1 MTRGMPRS
9 TQATR
14 LLVVPR
20 SMPTMRGMRRQ
31 LLSEGIGEVLD
42 DGPEIRPR
50 GQALLEPPEQGGA
63 VAAGVD
69 GRVPVAPPRDDRR
82 LLARATVDQPLPLLG
97 EPGPRGRREAVGL
110 GLLERLLHLEHLLE
124 QIARRHR
131 ARRRALPRLP
141 PLLEGDQVLDPAE
154 IVAEGAVRPVHE
166 GRLLEGLALALRRG
180 AL

>member
-1 MTRGMPRS
+1 MSRFTEYTVRAGLRASWRRAASPTTTPAGVKATIEGSRTRPSASGMTRGMPRS

-110 GLLERLLHLEHLLE
+110 GLL
-124 QIARRHR
+124 
-131 ARRRALPRLP
+131 
-141 PLLEGDQVLDPAE
+141 
-154 IVAEGAVRPVHE
+154 
-166 GRLLEGLALALRRG
+166 
-180 AL
+180 